1 MKPILPI
8 LAIAT
13 ALFLSSVVGQQ
24 QATSSYSLSE
34 IALYHPKNS
43 ERYGVFSGEPQTV
56 LWNNGRLELS
66 KAVTM
71 ALNGFVVPRTLAVN
85 GSNTLKLD
93 AQELN
98 AFDGNFIGEQ
108 IQIRA
113 KRNLQSVYYFD
124 GTKWFTVARNL
135 KANEVIQLKPT
146 PRLSPLGAGL
156 LSSEEALALAKYL
169 TPKGELLLATLLEAD
184 APDARLELDPA
195 PSAYRRSL
203 LAVQYGVPRNVAVV
217 APPKPIVSPTPK
229 PVVAPTP
236 KPIVTP
242 TPKPVVTPPIANTSI
257 IIPVIQTLESGN
269 NAAYSKDETYTRF
282 DENDRDFL
290 ETWKMIAGNQIPLP
304 TAPRVDFNNSRIIT
318 VFLGQRPTGGYA
330 ITYKRATLEGSTLK
344 LSIETTAPLPDRIV
358 TQALTSPFVMLE
370 VKNTQFN
377 TVQVDFENK

>member
-8 LAIAT
+8 LAITT
-13 ALFLSSVVGQQ
+13 ALGLSSVVGQQ
-24 QATSSYSLSE
+24 QAVSSYSLSE

-56 LWNNGRLELS
+56 QWNNGRLELS
-66 KAVTM
+66 KPITF

-85 GSNTLKLD
+85 GSNTLKLE

-124 GTKWFTVARNL
+124 GAKWFTVARNL
-135 KANEVIQLKPT
+135 KVGEAMQLKPT

-203 LAVQYGVPRNVAVV
+203 LAVQYGVPKSVAVV
-217 APPKPIVSPTPK
+217 SPKPI
-229 PVVAPTP
+229 VAPTP
-236 KPIVTP
+236 KPVVTP
-242 TPKPVVTPPIANTSI
+242 TPKPVVTPPVANTSI
-257 IIPVIQTLESGN
+257 IIPIVQTLETGY
-269 NAAYSKDETYTRF
+269 NAAYAQDNSYTRF
-282 DENDRDFL
+282 DESEMDFL
-290 ETWKMIAGNQIPLP
+290 ATWKMIAGNQIPLP
-304 TAPRVDFNNSRIIT
+304 NAPRIDFSNSRVIT
-318 VFLGQRPTGGYA
+318 VFSGQKPTGGYGIA
-330 ITYKRATLEGSTLK
+330 YKSATLEGSTLK
-344 LSIETTAPLPDRIV
+344 LSIEMTSPIPGRAV